1 MSQEY
6 PKLLVISHN
15 AFSMTSN
22 NGKTFSSIFGGW
34 PKERIA
40 QLFFQN
46 EVPDF
51 TVCDTF
57 YYITDEEMISKSK
70 QNIGSQIFQNTIEL
84 IKKSN
89 SPIHN
94 YARKKPLSIF
104 SFARNI
110 VWSTNRWKNDKLK
123 DWIYKFKPE
132 AIFFVGGETTFSYK
146 ITNFISQELNIPVFL
161 YYTDDYIT
169 PIKTLDLFWWI
180 NYLWLKN
187 SLNNLLPKVNSIF
200 VIGEEMKREYSSK
213 LQKKCIPIM
222 NAIDVQEY
230 IGRSNEINTNNES
243 IRLAYFGGLHLN
255 RWQTLLAIAESIEK
269 INTEKH
275 INMSINIYTGTILD
289 GNIIQKFAQYSCV
302 RFKGTVTEKEIID
315 EMQKFELLIHVES
328 FDKQMISK
336 TRLSISTKIPEYL
349 ASGRV
354 ILGVGPNELSSI
366 KYLNSLGCTYI
377 IDSLD
382 KGYIKDKLEN
392 IILNKNEF
400 TNLAQKGVQIAQAN
414 HSIGNNRKIIKQSI
428 VNGINSLE

>member
-1 MSQEY
+1 
-6 PKLLVISHN
+6 
-15 AFSMTSN
+15 
-22 NGKTFSSIFGGW
+22 
-34 PKERIA
+34 
-40 QLFFQN
+40 
-46 EVPDF
+46 
-51 TVCDTF
+51 
-57 YYITDEEMISKSK
+57 
-70 QNIGSQIFQNTIEL
+70 
-84 IKKSN
+84 
-89 SPIHN
+89 
-94 YARKKPLSIF
+94 
-104 SFARNI
+104 
-110 VWSTNRWKNDKLK
+110 
-123 DWIYKFKPE
+123 
-132 AIFFVGGETTFSYK
+132 
-146 ITNFISQELNIPVFL
+146 
-161 YYTDDYIT
+161 
-169 PIKTLDLFWWI
+169 
-180 NYLWLKN
+180 
-187 SLNNLLPKVNSIF
+187 
-200 VIGEEMKREYSSK
+200 
-213 LQKKCIPIM
+213 M